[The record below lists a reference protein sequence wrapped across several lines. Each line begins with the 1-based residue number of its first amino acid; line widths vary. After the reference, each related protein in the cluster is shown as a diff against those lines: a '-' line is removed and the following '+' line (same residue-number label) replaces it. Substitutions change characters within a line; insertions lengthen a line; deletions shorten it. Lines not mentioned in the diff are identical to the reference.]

1 MVQRGAQVGKARGAG
16 QRPLLC
22 VGNVSA
28 YVEAGESMVERMRTI
43 SARWVGDMC
52 WVMWTMESMATSG
65 LAWTK
70 LGGRKKMRSD
80 HLVTDWGRA
89 LFLVWKQMFVLD
101 VYTQLL
107 LGT

>member
-1 MVQRGAQVGKARGAG
+1 MQRDTELRRQEESRAEGHFCLGVGE
-16 QRPLLC
+16 
-22 VGNVSA
+22 VSA

-70 LGGRKKMRSD
+70 LGRAEKRSGRVFHRSYVR
-80 HLVTDWGRA
+80 HFQGR
-89 LFLVWKQMFVLD
+89 
-101 VYTQLL
+101 
-107 LGT
+107 LGETLPPPLIV